1 MILNKIDDPRDAL
14 AKARRYELL
23 KFAKA
28 NGISEITESMPAIL
42 MRKILRGRGLTRI
55 AIPPRILGQ
64 VNQSR
69 SAEAAPVSSDQVP
82 EIDAEAD
89 LARQFGQAAVTTPKP
104 VAEMSIN
111 DLRAAVK
118 AKGLKIARTDT
129 MESLRAKL
137 G

>member
-28 NGISEITESMPAIL
+28 NGVSEITEAMPAIL

-55 AIPPRILGQ
+55 AIPPRNLGQ
-64 VNQSR
+64 MNQSR
-69 SAEAAPVSSDQVP
+69 SAEAAPVSGDQVP
-82 EIDAEAD
+82 EIDADAD
-89 LARQFGQAAVTTPKP
+89 LARQFGQMAPAPKP
-104 VAEMSIN
+104 GAEMSIN
-111 DLRAAVK
+111 ELRAAVK

>member
-55 AIPPRILGQ
+55 AIPPRTLGQ
-64 VNQSR
+64 MNQAR
-69 SAEAAPVSSDQVP
+69 SAEAAPSSGDQVP
-82 EIDAEAD
+82 EIDADAD
-89 LARQFGQAAVTTPKP
+89 LARQFGQPAAPKP
-104 VAEMSIN
+104 AGDMSIN
-111 DLRAAVK
+111 ELRAAVK

-137 G
+137 AT